1 MGPKMFALAL
11 VLLAAGCSDAA
22 EYKAQVPAA
31 EKQADATASTAGS
44 DASTATVIT
53 STASASASS
62 SETKGGARAIAVNN
76 DLMEFSYAYPAAAGA
91 EPELKKLL
99 DAKLDAA
106 RAEIIEQ
113 AQEAKA
119 DATANDYPY
128 RQHSLTIEWKVVAD
142 LPSWLS
148 LTEHVGSY
156 SGGAHGNYGTGSL
169 VWDRKAAT
177 ARKSIDMF
185 SSPAALDAAIRAPYC
200 KALDAE
206 RLKRRGQTS
215 QPGDIFGDCPKLEEL
230 TLLLGSS
237 NGKAFNRIG
246 LIADPYV
253 AGSYAEGDYEVTL
266 PVNAAVLRSVKPEFR
281 SAFLKGS

>member
-22 EYKAQVPAA
+22 EYRAKVAA
-31 EKQADATASTAGS
+31 VEKQVGASVGTASA
-44 DASTATVIT
+44 DASTATATT
-53 STASASASS
+53 STASASS
-62 SETKGGARAIAVNN
+62 SETAGGARALAVNN

-142 LPSWLS
+142 LPGWLS

-253 AGSYAEGDYEVTL
+253 AGSYAEGDYDVTL
-266 PVNAAVLRSVKPEFR
+266 PVNAVVLRSVKPEFR